1 MALSNKRAAQAK
13 YRAGLYAQGVLT
25 LEEFMELE
33 RDDDIAEAAARDAR
47 LNATLPQDLR
57 EALEDGEP
65 AKPAEPKP
73 APKKNPDGTQSLVG
87 LTKEVFNS
95 LSLAEQSSLY
105 EKAPDYVRRIV
116 EDRPA
121 YKDLIEPKR
130 EQRSFKGTTLEEFKK
145 MSIAELSELADT
157 DRELYDR
164 LQAQST
170 GGSK

>member
-1 MALSNKRAAQAK
+1 MTQEQRSQRIKIRANM
-13 YRAGLYAQGVLT
+13 YAQGVLT
-25 LEEFMELE
+25 LQEFCWLEEEDNAE
-33 RDDDIAEAAARDAR
+33 EAALLQENKAASEEQVKAQEQEEQSAQKKQETQKDAQ
-47 LNATLPQDLR
+47 QDR
-57 EALEDGEP
+57 I
-65 AKPAEPKP
+65 
-73 APKKNPDGTQSLVG
+73 SLVG
-87 LTKEVFNS
+87 LTKESFNA

-121 YKDLIEPKR
+121 YMDLIEPKR
-130 EQRSFKGTTLEEFKK
+130 EQRSFKETTLEEFKK
-145 MSIAELSELADT
+145 MTIAELSELADT